1 MQLHRNHLLVFG
13 GPCLT
18 LAERWATRV
27 GPRVSA
33 QVRIDGPRI
42 FLPQDLPAP
51 SASSQMSVESTEQS
65 ERYNGMMQARAQALA
80 CICCAGIVRDL
91 ANRS

>member
-33 QVRIDGPRI
+33 QVRIDA
-42 FLPQDLPAP
+42 QDLPAP